1 MDDFASC
8 CLKILLVP
16 LVSIVL
22 IGLVAAWDYF
32 GEEDSL

>member
-1 MDDFASC
+1 MDDFGDC

-22 IGLVAAWDYF
+22 IGLVAAWDYYAWR
-32 GEEDSL
+32 E